1 MVSTAGEGGSVEAG
15 VPSPS
20 AKSRHCH
27 EKNIQG
33 LNSNWRESNYSFP
46 IST

>member
-33 LNSNWRESNYSFP
+33 LNSNWRVSKGGNQ
-46 IST
+46 ISS